1 MVKDKQPKKAKKTT
15 RAKGASAGEE
25 RKVALLAGPETATAK
40 GKKTK
45 GKKGKAGKAEHHPL
59 EALSKLLEH
68 PLMTDLIAVGALAAV
83 AAVAESG
90 RDQPAK
96 AKSKD
101 AAKAAGKAAAAAI
114 GFPVLLKAT
123 AGGGGK
129 GMRLVEA
136 PDRPDRRDDARGG
149 RGRVEGGR
157 RRGRRV
163 RRPAARH
170 AGAGGSG

>member
-45 GKKGKAGKAEHHPL
+45 GKKGKAGKAGKAEHHPL

-68 PLMTDLIAVGALAAV
+68 PLVTDLIAVGALAAV

-114 GFPVLLKAT
+114 GARLLKEVT
-123 AGGGGK
+123 GGPK
-129 GMRLVEA
+129 KKA
-136 PDRPDRRDDARGG
+136 
-149 RGRVEGGR
+149 
-157 RRGRRV
+157 
-163 RRPAARH
+163 
-170 AGAGGSG
+170 